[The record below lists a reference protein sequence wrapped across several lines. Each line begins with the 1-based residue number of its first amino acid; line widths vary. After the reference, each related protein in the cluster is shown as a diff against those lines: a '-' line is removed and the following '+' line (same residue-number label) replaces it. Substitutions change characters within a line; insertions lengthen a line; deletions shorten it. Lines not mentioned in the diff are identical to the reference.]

1 MIFSKAIFAFQTLQ
15 VQLSPGA
22 PSLKPTCW
30 TVRTKAIEA
39 VLSNYEV
46 LTTAPINILENGRDE
61 YALKAGLMDIPLPL
75 TDLMIVKSILDNST
89 MKLLKLQVN

>member
-22 PSLKPTCW
+22 HSLKPLCPTCW

-46 LTTAPINILENGRDE
+46 LTTALINIPENGRDE
-61 YALKAGLMDIPLPL
+61 YALKAGLMDIPHHSQ
-75 TDLMIVKSILDNST
+75 I
-89 MKLLKLQVN
+89 